1 MMLISIGGVLL
12 AWAAF
17 IWLYDPD
24 GLREPLRPPPR
35 ESRYWQ
41 EIDR

>member
-1 MMLISIGGVLL
+1 MVRGVQMMLMSIGGVLL

-24 GLREPLRPPPR
+24 GLRERSRSTLR
-35 ESRYWQ
+35 ESRK
-41 EIDR
+41 